1 MRFLQT
7 ETFRFA
13 ATLTLVMT
21 ICAATVMLPAVWA
34 KKKSSGLNN
43 KVESAKIYVRG
54 YEDGREGTIAAINAN
69 GCGIAY
75 RQRGIEPGPECYE
88 FIENFKLY
96 ETRYEAAKKV
106 VEESKNNG
114 KSKKRNRKNTNR

>member
-1 MRFLQT
+1 MRFLGT
-7 ETFRFA
+7 KTFRFA

-21 ICAATVMLPAVWA
+21 IAAASIMIPAVWA

-69 GCGIAY
+69 GCGLAY
-75 RQRGIEPGPECYE
+75 RQRGVKPGPECYE

-96 ETRYEAAKKV
+96 ETRYEAAKKL
-106 VEESKNNG
+106 VEENKKNG
-114 KSKKRNRKNTNR
+114 KSKKRN